1 MRLLLPKRYSI
12 EDATFSR
19 ASIAYDESQKL
30 AGIGIPRIIKTAY
43 GKMVMIEELQTN
55 LFPVAYSRQF
65 TSNWTSGTLNGTYT
79 VKIYGSVGSL
89 DLSGGYTG
97 SVAAG
102 ETLTFDVSSAT
113 VTFTPT
119 DDPVYCSLVLK
130 SYITSWAESVRAAE
144 SLTMPVLATNL
155 LTANLASVETDTTG
169 FGRNAGTETLIRDT
183 TEYKYGSASLK
194 VITPGNAASEGTF
207 TSLITV
213 LASTY
218 TASTELKGSGTVKL
232 ALYEPG
238 VGFTYSDVITLSDVW
253 TRYSVT
259 RTFSTTSA
267 RIYITTPTAQA
278 ITFYADG
285 LQLELGP
292 YATTWNLPTSALVPR
307 MGLPVEHGT
316 IEGIVEITDVTKRT
330 NAYSYLFHLVCPAG
344 FVVFRHSI
352 SANWQINFA
361 DGISEY
367 SGIMADS
374 LTPNGLYYYK
384 FYWDIGE
391 NKVVLEIWSL
401 SARTKA
407 GNIIVTPNY
416 FPTLFGDVIYIGR
429 YISGLHSNT
438 RFGRHCLSDIA
449 RTDDPDFNDLMPVDA
464 NTVGIFD
471 PTYTF
476 LT

>member
-1 MRLLLPKRYSI
+1 MRLLLPKRYSV

-19 ASIAYDESQKL
+19 TLIAYDETQKL
-30 AGIGIPRIIKTAY
+30 AGIEIPRIIKTAY
-43 GKMVMIEELQTN
+43 GKTMMIEESQTN

-97 SVAAG
+97 SIAAG
-102 ETLTFDVSSAT
+102 ETLTFAVSSAT

-130 SYITSWAESVRAAE
+130 SYITSWAESFRAAE
-144 SLTMPVLATNL
+144 SLT
-155 LTANLASVETDTTG
+155 
-169 FGRNAGTETLIRDT
+169 
-183 TEYKYGSASLK
+183 
-194 VITPGNAASEGTF
+194 
-207 TSLITV
+207 
-213 LASTY
+213 
-218 TASTELKGSGTVKL
+218 
-232 ALYEPG
+232 
-238 VGFTYSDVITLSDVW
+238 
-253 TRYSVT
+253 
-259 RTFSTTSA
+259 
-267 RIYITTPTAQA
+267 
-278 ITFYADG
+278 
-285 LQLELGP
+285 
-292 YATTWNLPTSALVPR
+292 LPTI
-307 MGLPVEHGT
+307 GLSVSQGT

-367 SGIMADS
+367 SGVVADS

-407 GNIIVTPNY
+407 GNIILTPNY

-429 YISGLHSNT
+429 YISGLHSNA

-449 RTDDPDFNDLMPVDA
+449 RTDDPDFNNLMPSDV
-464 NTVGIFD
+464 NTTAIFD